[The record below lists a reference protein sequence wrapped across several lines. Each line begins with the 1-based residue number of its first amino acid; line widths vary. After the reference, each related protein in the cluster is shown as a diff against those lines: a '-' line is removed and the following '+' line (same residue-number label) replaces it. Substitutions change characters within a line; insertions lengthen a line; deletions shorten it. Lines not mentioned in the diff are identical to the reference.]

1 MKIKAVIDSV
11 AGEFGDDFV
20 EEVLRDARR
29 GFDRALARIRRPQAA
44 LGVVKSP
51 LGDLLVAA
59 TSRGVVLN
67 HYLRDAA
74 DLAAAIAQLRLHF
87 DLVDDRGTAEEI
99 GDEVRR
105 YVAGDAGALR
115 HAVDLSLAQS
125 AFHKKVLAKLLAV
138 PRGAVI
144 SYQALGAAAGSPSAA
159 RAVGNA
165 MHNNPVPVYVPC
177 HRVIASDGG
186 IGGYGGGLP
195 RKLQLLRAEG
205 FALDATAPKIP
216 AGAVWGHRGTRI
228 YCRRDCRTAARTDRT
243 RLMFFAGPEPARQAG
258 MRPCKL
264 CHPG

>member
-1 MKIKAVIDSV
+1 MKIETLVDSM
-11 AGEFGDDFV
+11 ADEFGDAMV
-20 EEVLRDARR
+20 EEILRDARR
-29 GFDRALARIRRPQAA
+29 GLDRALERFRRPQAA

-51 LGDLLVAA
+51 LGDLLVAI

-87 DLVDDRGTAEEI
+87 DLVEDRRAAEEI
-99 GDEVRR
+99 GEELRR
-105 YVAGDAGALR
+105 YVGGDGAALR
-115 HAVDLSLAQS
+115 HPVDLALAQS
-125 AFHKKVLAKLLAV
+125 AFQKKVLTKLLAV

-144 SYQALGAAAGSPSAA
+144 SYLALGAAAGAPHAA

-205 FALDATAPKIP
+205 FALGDSAATIP
-216 AGAVWGHRGTRI
+216 ADAVLGYRSTGI
-228 YCRRDCRTAARTDRT
+228 YCRRGCRAGARAHRT
-243 RLMFFAGPEPARQAG
+243 RLIFFAGPQHARKAG
-258 MRPCKL
+258 LRPCKL
-264 CHPG
+264 CRPG